1 MVSDLTGVSGVLVRN
16 NVEAFVVP
24 QNDCA
29 QIGVCLRRVLEDKDL
44 ARRLGEHAR
53 KRAVAYYSL
62 DSAANQYAHVFRGFE
77 E

>member
-1 MVSDLTGVSGVLVRN
+1 
-16 NVEAFVVP
+16 VP